1 MSRTKKGDLLT
12 GIERVISNINTK
24 DKDSFETQGGKEI

>member
-24 DKDSFETQGGKEI
+24 DSFETQGDKEI